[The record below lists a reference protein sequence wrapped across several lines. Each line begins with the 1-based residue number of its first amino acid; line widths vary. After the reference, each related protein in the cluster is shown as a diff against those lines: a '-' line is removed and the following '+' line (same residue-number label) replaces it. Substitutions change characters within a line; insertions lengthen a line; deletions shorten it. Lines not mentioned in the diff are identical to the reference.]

1 MAEPQTITSF
11 TLDDLK
17 DIMRTC
23 AGVDESVD
31 LGSDIGDR
39 AFEDLGYDSLAVL
52 QMYSKIQNSL
62 GFAIPDD
69 AAQELTTPQSLVDY
83 VATRLT
89 DYHAAVHQAAIGR

>member
-52 QMYSKIQNSL
+52 QMY
-62 GFAIPDD
+62 FAIPDD